1 MSRWIRGELALGFI
15 LATCVWIV
23 LVGWLESYTPT
34 EAEKNKCYEQAH
46 QSGHKSEECKT
57 LWERTTTDPVA
68 LFTFVLAVSTVG
80 LWIATIALYRAGE
93 KQLRHLEGTSRRQL
107 RAYVYVEDVSILYA
121 NSEWNPNFRIKIQN
135 FGQTPAYEV
144 KNNCSTSLVIAGK
157 PDLGPS
163 KQEMRRAD
171 LGPNQHK
178 MTTMVVAHEMWE
190 KILKPAIIK
199 RAGTFYVFGEITYFD
214 AFQDRSC
221 DVPHFT
227 RYRFEISPDDEG
239 ITDGGLYFSI
249 EGNESN

>member
-1 MSRWIRGELALGFI
+1 MPTRNG
-15 LATCVWIV
+15 
-23 LVGWLESYTPT
+23 TPI
-34 EAEKNKCYEQAH
+34 
-46 QSGHKSEECKT
+46 SG
-57 LWERTTTDPVA
+57 
-68 LFTFVLAVSTVG
+68 
-80 LWIATIALYRAGE
+80 
-93 KQLRHLEGTSRRQL
+93 LR
-107 RAYVYVEDVSILYA
+107 
-121 NSEWNPNFRIKIQN
+121 FRILDRRRLTRSKIIA
-135 FGQTPAYEV
+135 P
-144 KNNCSTSLVIAGK
+144 TSLVIAGK

-239 ITDGGLYFSI
+239 ITD
-249 EGNESN
+249 